1 MVFAMLAGC
10 GTPASSSASG
20 AESAAPA
27 SSEAA
32 TAEPAP
38 TEAPSAAA
46 SSAEPQ
52 DSVLE
57 EPKQELTEEQQALL
71 DLIPEGDMLT
81 FLELPL
87 VEEKMEMTCFVA
99 VHSMLLT
106 MYENLSD
113 MPFYS
118 ALEDATGEHMTFT
131 AISSIDDAVREAAAE
146 DHGTVSF
153 ATANPP
159 ICAAYLYA
167 FIRSHPCI
175 CLRHFPMPFKRIRE
189 ALDQGEIDFAISYDS
204 LVSDTI
210 AWDII
215 GQEEVLLLVSSA
227 HPLAQTAA
235 IPLDA
240 VQHER
245 FLFNNGD
252 FGISEIGSDFCRQAG
267 FEPKILFEGNLILMA
282 LQLVLDNLA
291 VMFMSS
297 YEYQW
302 HISMGHPSFAHI
314 TPLHIS
320 APICIRSIGLGY
332 LKNRYLSP
340 SAQLFIQGLRRF
352 FAGIDVSSDTAP
364 Q

>member
-1 MVFAMLAGC
+1 MELNQLYYFQVVAKYQHITRAAEELHISQ
-10 GTPASSSASG
+10 SSLSK
-20 AESAAPA
+20 
-27 SSEAA
+27 
-32 TAEPAP
+32 TI
-38 TEAPSAAA
+38 
-46 SSAEPQ
+46 
-52 DSVLE
+52 
-57 EPKQELTEEQQALL
+57 ALL
-71 DLIPEGDMLT
+71 EKEVGIPLFDRIGRRIVLNST
-81 FLELPL
+81 GRQFLARIDRGL
-87 VEEKMEMTCFVA
+87 ME
-99 VHSMLLT
+99 
-106 MYENLSD
+106 
-113 MPFYS
+113 
-118 ALEDATGEHMTFT
+118 
-131 AISSIDDAVREAAAE
+131 IDDAVREAAAE

-167 FIRSHPCI
+167 FIRSHPSI

-204 LVSDTI
+204 LVSNTI

-227 HPLAQTAA
+227 HPLAKTAA

-240 VQHER
+240 VRHER

-267 FEPKILFEGNLILMA
+267 FEPKILFEGDLIQMA
-282 LQLVLDNLA
+282 LQLVSDNLA

-320 APICIRSIGLGY
+320 APICTRSIGLGY